1 MNFHQGVVN
10 FAQPNGAVCRR
21 PSKILQE
28 GNPMPT
34 LAELYE
40 HHARECTHAAGR
52 TDNQKSREMLLKL
65 EREWRQAAAL
75 LASNGSKAAE

>member
-1 MNFHQGVVN
+1 
-10 FAQPNGAVCRR
+10 
-21 PSKILQE
+21 
-28 GNPMPT
+28 MPT

-40 HHARECTHAAGR
+40 HHARECTHSAGR
-52 TDNQKSREMLLKL
+52 TDNPKFREMLLKL